1 MNMKKLMWILI
12 LIFVAVLSV
21 TKISGWMKNPANH
34 EHSIEQTQN
43 NIDTVMKLSAGAA
56 ATSVAVTM
64 LPGDVATP
72 VADQLAEMSKY
83 FIVIL
88 SALYLEKY
96 LITLTGYVT
105 FSWIVPIL
113 CVILV
118 GYILSKKNFLLRFA
132 VKIAFCS
139 LAICLVIPISVKI
152 SDIIYETQANS
163 VNATIDEMDNYEI
176 PEDEDEGI
184 LDKIT
189 GLVTSAVDKAVDDA
203 TSLLSDLIES
213 LAVMLTIS
221 CLIPILVFVVIIW
234 MIKTL
239 FNSGISGHLNED
251 IIKKISERI
260 DD

>member
-1 MNMKKLMWILI
+1 MNVKKIMWSLV

-21 TKISGWMKNPANH
+21 TKISGWMSNPANH
-34 EHSIEQTQN
+34 EHSIEQTQD
-43 NIDTVMKLSAGAA
+43 NIETVMKLSAGAA

-83 FIVIL
+83 FIIIL

-105 FSWIVPIL
+105 FSWLIPIVCALI
-113 CVILV
+113 I
-118 GYILSKKNFLLRFA
+118 GYIFFNKKFLLRFA
-132 VKIAFCS
+132 VKIALCS
-139 LAICLVIPISVKI
+139 FAICLVIPISVKI
-152 SDIIYETQANS
+152 SDVIYETQENS
-163 VNATIDEMDNYEI
+163 VNATIDEMDNYEV

-203 TSLLSDLIES
+203 TNLLTELIES

-239 FNSGISGHLNED
+239 FNSTSGRIDEEA
-251 IIKKISERI
+251 IKKIIERLG
-260 DD
+260 D

>member
-1 MNMKKLMWILI
+1 MNMKKIMLI
-12 LIFVAVLSV
+12 LMLVFAAVLSV
-21 TKISGWMKNPANH
+21 TKISGWMSNPANH
-34 EHSIEQTQN
+34 EHSITQTQN
-43 NIDTVMKLSAGAA
+43 NIDTVLKLSAGAA

-83 FIVIL
+83 FLVIL

-105 FSWIVPIL
+105 FSWMVPLL
-113 CVILV
+113 CALLI
-118 GYILSKKNFLLRFA
+118 GYICFNKKFLLRFA
-132 VKIAFCS
+132 WKIALCS

-152 SDIIYETQANS
+152 SDIIYETQENS
-163 VNATIDEMDNYEI
+163 IDTTIDKMDSFEV
-176 PEDEDEGI
+176 PEDDDESI

-189 GLVTSAVDKAVDDA
+189 GLVTNAVDIAIDSA
-203 TSLLSDLIES
+203 TSLLTDLIES

-234 MIKTL
+234 IIKML
-239 FNSGISGHLNED
+239 FNSASGHIDED
-251 IIKKISERI
+251 TIKKIRTKLG
-260 DD
+260 D